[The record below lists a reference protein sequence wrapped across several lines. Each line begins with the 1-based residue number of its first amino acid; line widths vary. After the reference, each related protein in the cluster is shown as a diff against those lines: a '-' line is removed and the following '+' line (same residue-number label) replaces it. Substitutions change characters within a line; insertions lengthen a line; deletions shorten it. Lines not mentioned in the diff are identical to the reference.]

1 MFVHL
6 YYRELRK
13 SHASR
18 ILVNLC
24 AALLIALVVFILAS
38 KAGNQ
43 PEMCRMWAIALHYFF
58 LCAIAW
64 MVVQGINLYAV
75 VVIVLGLQMDRRIK
89 IYCAFGWGKFFLEV
103 CVYVSVCVCYLC
115 VCVICVCVCVSICV
129 AVHARSYFEPAPPQ
143 GLTNAGLPAIVVAA
157 TIGVSGPTA
166 YGASVDL

>member
-43 PEMCRMWAIALHYFF
+43 PQVCRLWAIALHYLF

-64 MVVQGINLYAV
+64 MVVEGINLYAV
-75 VVIVLGLQMDRRIK
+75 VVIVLGLQMDRRMK
-89 IYCAFGWGKFFLEV
+89 IYCAFGWGRFFLEV
-103 CVYVSVCVCYLC
+103 CVYV
-115 VCVICVCVCVSICV
+115 CVCVCVCLCV
-129 AVHARSYFEPAPPQ
+129 SVCLFVWLSMH
-143 GLTNAGLPAIVVAA
+143 
-157 TIGVSGPTA
+157 GPT
-166 YGASVDL
+166 SSCLTRILRP